1 MKLLSAFKEYGYS
14 NVIGPGV
21 YDIHSPRVPSE
32 QEIKE
37 RISAMLELIPPHMLF
52 INPVCIIVY
61 YLYGSTLIIILTGL
75 WS

>member
-32 QEIKE
+32 QEIKD

-52 INPVCIIVY
+52 INPVCTIIY
-61 YLYGSTLIIILTGL
+61 YLSCIMLISIMTGL